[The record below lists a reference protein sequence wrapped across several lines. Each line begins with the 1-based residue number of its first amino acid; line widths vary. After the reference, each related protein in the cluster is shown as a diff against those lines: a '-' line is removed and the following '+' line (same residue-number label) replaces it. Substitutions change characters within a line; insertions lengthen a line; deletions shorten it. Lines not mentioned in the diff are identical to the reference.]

1 MTLSLMIRDDMNLCQ
16 YTGPASQIPILVTA
30 PPVRKINLPAYMKD
44 FVQWQTFNDFYHD
57 APNSH
62 VPDINFLEF
71 LLHALSIT
79 KQQQHQQ
86 KYKKKWHKAR
96 KAS

>member
-44 FVQWQTFNDFYHD
+44 FVSDKPLMTFYHD
-57 APNSH
+57 DPNSH
-62 VPDINFLEF
+62 VLYINFLEF
-71 LLHALSIT
+71 LVHALSIK
-79 KQQQHQQ
+79 KQQQYKQ
-86 KYKKKWHKAR
+86 KYKKK
-96 KAS
+96 

>member
-44 FVQWQTFNDFYHD
+44 FVQWQTFDD
-57 APNSH
+57 
-62 VPDINFLEF
+62 
-71 LLHALSIT
+71 LLP
-79 KQQQHQQ
+79 
-86 KYKKKWHKAR
+86 
-96 KAS
+96 